1 MNDKDKE
8 VILKKK
14 KKRKKKRKKDK
25 EVIWATFDVANGIES
40 EIG

>member
-14 KKRKKKRKKDK
+14 KKKRDK
-25 EVIWATFDVANGIES
+25 GVIWATFDVAKGIES

>member
-14 KKRKKKRKKDK
+14 KKDK

>member
-1 MNDKDKE
+1 MIKIRKSFS
-8 VILKKK
+8 KK
-14 KKRKKKRKKDK
+14 KKKRKKDK

>member
-14 KKRKKKRKKDK
+14 KKEKKRKKDK